1 MHIIKRTLLRVLF
14 YILLKYFSWFKCYYY
29 FSILKRLF
37 KIVWKLFVLLIFLL
51 GLLFAAIYYDVFGH
65 LYSVNELKN
74 FKNETAS
81 LVLAEEGEI
90 IGKIFAENRTNI
102 SYDQLPKHLINAL
115 IATEDARYFEHEG
128 VDSRS
133 LIRVL
138 FKTILLQKKSSGGG
152 STITQ
157 QLAKNMFGRSK
168 FGPLSMPINKTKEII
183 LANRLE
189 RIYSKNDILT
199 LYLNTV
205 PFGENVKGIEAASR
219 RFFNKSTKDL
229 EIEEAAVL
237 VGLLKANTY
246 YNPRLYPDHAL
257 RRRNIVLDQMEK
269 YNYLSERISDSI
281 KKTPLKLDYANL
293 ESEGPANYF
302 LVQVKKEVN
311 EILKTINKRL
321 DTIYNIRKSGLI
333 ITTSLNFT
341 MQNYALTAYKS
352 HLKKMQ
358 KRLRNQYKR
367 GVYKKELEQLVVSK
381 LEKLKLTNEA
391 DIKKN
396 REIFSWEGFHTDSI
410 SIRDSIKNEL
420 TMLHAGYLAIDPE
433 TGSVKIWV
441 GGIDFRTQP
450 YDQIFAQRQVA
461 STFKP
466 ILYATAFE
474 NGVMPCQYLEND
486 SIVLTDFDNWT
497 PQNYNKSTGGK
508 YSVAAALAKS
518 MNIPTVNLF
527 LQTPFKDLENTWENL
542 GFSQELVNK
551 PSIALGTASA
561 SIYELA
567 IAYAIFANGGKSIT
581 PQLIT
586 SIKTAN
592 GKVLYQNEYVQPEN
606 EVLNKQTTQLMNAV
620 LQKAIIEGTGK
631 SMHNIYGVTLPLAGK
646 TGTSQDYADAW
657 FIAYNPKLLLV
668 TRVGASLPSVHF
680 SSGTNGSGS
689 TLALPLVAKT
699 LQKVQK
705 NSKLKRKYSKVFP
718 TLPDD
723 LTDALFCEDYK
734 EDSDFEKFFEG
745 IFKKNRTT
753 VEKASKKASRKA
765 KKKNKDS
772 FFKRIFSKKKN

>member
-37 KIVWKLFVLLIFLL
+37 KIVWKLFVLLIILL

-128 VDSRS
+128 IDSRS

-269 YNYLSERISDSI
+269 YNYLSEHVSDSI

-321 DTIYNIRKSGLI
+321 DTIYDVRKSGLI

-410 SIRDSIKNEL
+410 SIRDSIKNEF
-420 TMLHAGYLAIDPE
+420 TMLHAGFLAIDPE
-433 TGSVKIWV
+433 TGGVKIWV

-551 PSIALGTASA
+551 PSIALGAASA

-567 IAYAIFANGGKSIT
+567 IAYATFANGGKSIT

-592 GKVLYQNEYVQPEN
+592 GKVLYQNEYIQPEN

-680 SSGTNGSGS
+680 SLGTNGSGS

-705 NSKLKRKYSKVFP
+705 NSKLKKKYSKAFP
-718 TLPDD
+718 ILTDD

-753 VEKASKKASRKA
+753 VEKASKKATRKA

-772 FFKRIFSKKKN
+772 FFKRIFGKKKN

>member
-1 MHIIKRTLLRVLF
+1 M
-14 YILLKYFSWFKCYYY
+14 
-29 FSILKRLF
+29 KRLF

-90 IGKIFAENRTNI
+90 IGKFFAENRTNI

-269 YNYLSERISDSI
+269 YNYLSERVSDSI

>member
-90 IGKIFAENRTNI
+90 IGKFFAENRTNI

-269 YNYLSERISDSI
+269 YNYLSERVSDSI

-527 LQTPFKDLENTWENL
+527 LQTPFKDLENTWKNL

-567 IAYAIFANGGKSIT
+567 IAYATFANGGKSIT

>member
-1 MHIIKRTLLRVLF
+1 M
-14 YILLKYFSWFKCYYY
+14 
-29 FSILKRLF
+29 KRLF

-269 YNYLSERISDSI
+269 YNYLSEHVSDSI